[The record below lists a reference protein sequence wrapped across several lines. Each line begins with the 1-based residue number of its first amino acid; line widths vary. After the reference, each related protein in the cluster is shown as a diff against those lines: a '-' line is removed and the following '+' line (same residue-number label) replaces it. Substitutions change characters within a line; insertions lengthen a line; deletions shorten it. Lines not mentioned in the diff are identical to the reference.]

1 MSPLSMRQL
10 AAESSTCQAIILNQQ
25 RYQHAKKTDTTP
37 RWGQFSFYDGG
48 GFVAD
53 LGYDSHTG
61 FSIIISLQINGWLE
75 RKTRVVLAECSRFN
89 PSVNMKL
96 MLLN

>member
-37 RWGQFSFYDGG
+37 RRGQFSFYDGA
-48 GFVAD
+48 GFV
-53 LGYDSHTG
+53 
-61 FSIIISLQINGWLE
+61 IIERNINWYVYAAVAGHQI
-75 RKTRVVLAECSRFN
+75 
-89 PSVNMKL
+89 
-96 MLLN
+96 

>member
-37 RWGQFSFYDGG
+37 RGGQFSFYDGG
-48 GFVAD
+48 GIVIIERNINWYVYAAVA
-53 LGYDSHTG
+53 GQ
-61 FSIIISLQINGWLE
+61 QI
-75 RKTRVVLAECSRFN
+75 
-89 PSVNMKL
+89 
-96 MLLN
+96 